1 MDPILV
7 AGTGLV
13 ILGLVVWIVC
23 VVAAYQQAPRRG
35 RSPINWAILTV
46 IFGPLALFALFA
58 MASKR
63 GAPRAEGPRAPSGR
77 RPGRQPAGYA
87 IAR

>member
-1 MDPILV
+1 MDPIFL

-23 VVAAYQQAPRRG
+23 VVFAYRNAPRRG
-35 RSPINWAILTV
+35 RGATSWAILTA

-58 MASKR
+58 L
-63 GAPRAEGPRAPSGR
+63 APRRGNG
-77 RPGRQPAGYA
+77 
-87 IAR
+87 

>member
-35 RSPINWAILTV
+35 RSAINWAILTV
-46 IFGPLALFALFA
+46 FFGPLALFALFA
-58 MASKR
+58 LAPKR
-63 GAPRAEGPRAPSGR
+63 GGGR
-77 RPGRQPAGYA
+77 R
-87 IAR
+87 